1 MKSTLKTFNKF
12 SYHIINCFKF
22 NLNNGDIEG
31 VNNLIKCIKRIAFG
45 YRSFYH
51 FKARIMLIV
60 GIYKYN

>member
-1 MKSTLKTFNKF
+1 MKNTLKTFNKF

-51 FKARIMLIV
+51 FKARIMLIA